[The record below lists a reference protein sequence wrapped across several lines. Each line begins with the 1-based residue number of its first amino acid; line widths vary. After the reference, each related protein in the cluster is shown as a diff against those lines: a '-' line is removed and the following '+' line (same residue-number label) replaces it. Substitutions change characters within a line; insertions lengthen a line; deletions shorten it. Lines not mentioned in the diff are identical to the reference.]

1 MLKKA
6 SLLSLIILITITHTI
21 IFASEIPVIV
31 IAPSKKT
38 QSLSTVGTSVTILDE
53 KFFENSTEL
62 FLGDVLSSNTTST
75 NFFQSGGHG
84 TSSAIQLRGL
94 PKRYSTVYIDGVKM
108 SDPSS
113 VSNDFDFNHILTSQ
127 ISRVEILKGNQSSVY
142 GSGAIG
148 GTINIFTKKA
158 EQGFH
163 KNFDYN
169 TGSHGTHNVTASL
182 SGADEKNNTY

>member
-1 MLKKA
+1 MKHFLKNSNEFFFRRCFRQGTLA
-6 SLLSLIILITITHTI
+6 SS
-21 IFASEIPVIV
+21 
-31 IAPSKKT
+31 
-38 QSLSTVGTSVTILDE
+38 
-53 KFFENSTEL
+53 
-62 FLGDVLSSNTTST
+62 

-113 VSNDFDFNHILTSQ
+113 VSNDFEFNHILTNQ

-148 GTINIFTKKA
+148 GTVNITTKRGKP
-158 EQGFH
+158 GFQ
-163 KNFDYN
+163 KNK
-169 TGSHGTHNVTASL
+169 L
-182 SGADEKNNTY
+182 